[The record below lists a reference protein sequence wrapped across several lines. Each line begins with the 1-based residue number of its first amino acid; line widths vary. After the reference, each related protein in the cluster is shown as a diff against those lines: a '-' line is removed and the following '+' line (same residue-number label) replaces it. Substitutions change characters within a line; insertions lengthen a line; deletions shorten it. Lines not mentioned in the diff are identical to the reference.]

1 MGTIQHH
8 TAVVVVY
15 DFAMERAAVAV
26 KLVRAYADE
35 LTAEALP
42 IVEDCRM
49 GARMILENDPNT
61 YQPKRTSKRRR
72 NKK

>member
-1 MGTIQHH
+1 MKARSAGMHPG
-8 TAVVVVY
+8 A
-15 DFAMERAAVAV
+15 FRN
-26 KLVRAYADE
+26 
-35 LTAEALP
+35 ALKGNP
-42 IVEDCRM
+42 DANRM